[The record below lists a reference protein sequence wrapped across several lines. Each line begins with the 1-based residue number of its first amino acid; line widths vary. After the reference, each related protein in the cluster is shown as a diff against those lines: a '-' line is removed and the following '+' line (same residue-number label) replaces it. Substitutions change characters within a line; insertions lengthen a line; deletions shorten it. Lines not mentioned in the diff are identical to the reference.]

1 MGRYILKRLGQ
12 TLLVLVILS
21 FIIFLLISFLPGDPV
36 YAMLGGEIS
45 QETYMRW
52 YQELNLD
59 KPLLLRYVLWLL
71 DAVRG

>member
-59 KPLLLRYVLWLL
+59 NFSFLLPFFSFFSFFF
-71 DAVRG
+71 

>member
-59 KPLLLRYVLWLL
+59 KPLS
-71 DAVRG
+71 